1 VGGVEIGGTNPKK
14 VAGGA
19 AGDTAGERRR
29 VADEKKF
36 MFLTVSSLPCHKQT
50 TPTYTHTQSNSLTQ
64 ADDSLLIV
72 KKSNSS
78 QTKTNL
84 NRCAKGSDGDDDAQK
99 RAMKQSEKMRVSCHT
114 TKVSL

>member
-1 VGGVEIGGTNPKK
+1 MHKIERERERQRERERERDELWVGVEIGGTNPKK

-72 KKSNSS
+72 KK
-78 QTKTNL
+78 K
-84 NRCAKGSDGDDDAQK
+84 
-99 RAMKQSEKMRVSCHT
+99 
-114 TKVSL
+114 

>member
-1 VGGVEIGGTNPKK
+1 MAARQTAITTITTERQATIILEKNCNTVQKREKERERERERETNCGRGWKKGGTNPKK

-50 TPTYTHTQSNSLTQ
+50 TPTYTHTH
-64 ADDSLLIV
+64 
-72 KKSNSS
+72 
-78 QTKTNL
+78 
-84 NRCAKGSDGDDDAQK
+84 
-99 RAMKQSEKMRVSCHT
+99 RVTH
-114 TKVSL
+114 

>member
-1 VGGVEIGGTNPKK
+1 MAARQTAITTITTERQATIILEKKIAIQCKRERKRERETNCGRGWKKGGTNPKK

-50 TPTYTHTQSNSLTQ
+50 TPTYTHTH
-64 ADDSLLIV
+64 
-72 KKSNSS
+72 
-78 QTKTNL
+78 
-84 NRCAKGSDGDDDAQK
+84 
-99 RAMKQSEKMRVSCHT
+99 RVTH
-114 TKVSL
+114 